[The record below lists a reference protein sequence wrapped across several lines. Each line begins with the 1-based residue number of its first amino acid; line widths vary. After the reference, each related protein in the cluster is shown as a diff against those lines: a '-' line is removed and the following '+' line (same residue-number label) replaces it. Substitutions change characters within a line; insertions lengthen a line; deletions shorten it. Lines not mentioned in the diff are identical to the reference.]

1 MNFPVNFIEVLCPSA
16 LNVLFACAG
25 QLTVNIFTSAKVLLI
40 CFIVVVGLS
49 LWSPGFISTPPP
61 AGYFPS
67 PLNDCGLNVCMYVML
82 CFVCVSL
89 CRVTGVLRGA
99 APCFFGYVGYDEVCC
114 LSSEVADPKRT
125 VPRAVF
131 GTIFAVTVIYCLA
144 SIALV
149 GMHDYRTLHLHS
161 EFSG

>member
-1 MNFPVNFIEVLCPSA
+1 M
-16 LNVLFACAG
+16 
-25 QLTVNIFTSAKVLLI
+25 
-40 CFIVVVGLS
+40 
-49 LWSPGFISTPPP
+49 
-61 AGYFPS
+61 Y
-67 PLNDCGLNVCMYVML
+67 VCML
-82 CFVCVSL
+82 CYVCVSL

-131 GTIFAVTVIYCLA
+131 GTFFAVTVIYCLV

-149 GMHDYRTLHLHS
+149 GMHDYRTLDLHS
-161 EFSG
+161 GFAGAFRLAITVIYKKSK

>member
-1 MNFPVNFIEVLCPSA
+1 
-16 LNVLFACAG
+16 
-25 QLTVNIFTSAKVLLI
+25 
-40 CFIVVVGLS
+40 
-49 LWSPGFISTPPP
+49 
-61 AGYFPS
+61 
-67 PLNDCGLNVCMYVML
+67 
-82 CFVCVSL
+82 
-89 CRVTGVLRGA
+89 VTGVLRGA

-161 EFSG
+161 GFAGAFRLAIWVFQKQGSMEGSKEGRKCCLEVFT

>member
-1 MNFPVNFIEVLCPSA
+1 M
-16 LNVLFACAG
+16 
-25 QLTVNIFTSAKVLLI
+25 
-40 CFIVVVGLS
+40 VVVGLS

-67 PLNDCGLNVCMYVML
+67 PLNDSGLYVCMYL
-82 CFVCVSL
+82 CYVCVSL

-149 GMHDYRTLHLHS
+149 GMHDYRTLDLHS
-161 EFSG
+161 GFAGAFRLVIWVF

>member
-1 MNFPVNFIEVLCPSA
+1 MRRSADGEHLHLGQGVAHLLHGGSGALPVVPWIHLHSSAGGVFPFSA
-16 LNVLFACAG
+16 EM
-25 QLTVNIFTSAKVLLI
+25 
-40 CFIVVVGLS
+40 IV
-49 LWSPGFISTPPP
+49 
-61 AGYFPS
+61 
-67 PLNDCGLNVCMYVML
+67 VCMYVCYVMYL
-82 CFVCVSL
+82 CYVCVSL

-131 GTIFAVTVIYCLA
+131 GTIFAVTEIYCLA

-149 GMHDYRTLHLHS
+149 GMHDYRTLDLHS
-161 EFSG
+161 GFAGAFRLAITVIYKKSK

>member
-1 MNFPVNFIEVLCPSA
+1 
-16 LNVLFACAG
+16 
-25 QLTVNIFTSAKVLLI
+25 
-40 CFIVVVGLS
+40 
-49 LWSPGFISTPPP
+49 
-61 AGYFPS
+61 
-67 PLNDCGLNVCMYVML
+67 MYV

-149 GMHDYRTLHLHS
+149 GMHDYRTLDLHS
-161 EFSG
+161 GFAGAFRLAIWVFQKQASKEGRKEVLFRGFHLNYFRFLCYAEIAVWSGLHLSQPSGN

>member
-1 MNFPVNFIEVLCPSA
+1 
-16 LNVLFACAG
+16 
-25 QLTVNIFTSAKVLLI
+25 
-40 CFIVVVGLS
+40 
-49 LWSPGFISTPPP
+49 
-61 AGYFPS
+61 
-67 PLNDCGLNVCMYVML
+67 ML
-82 CFVCVSL
+82 CYVCVSL

-149 GMHDYRTLHLHS
+149 GMHDYRTLDLHS
-161 EFSG
+161 GFAGAFRLATSGYFKSKQARKEGRKEEGSVV